1 MEGNLIENRHLNKLF
16 DKQEFLRQKGMVEIE
31 EKFQGNRKKD
41 KEFWTDLTFPGLL
54 GNFFMAKA

>member
-41 KEFWTDLTFPGLL
+41 KEF
-54 GNFFMAKA
+54 